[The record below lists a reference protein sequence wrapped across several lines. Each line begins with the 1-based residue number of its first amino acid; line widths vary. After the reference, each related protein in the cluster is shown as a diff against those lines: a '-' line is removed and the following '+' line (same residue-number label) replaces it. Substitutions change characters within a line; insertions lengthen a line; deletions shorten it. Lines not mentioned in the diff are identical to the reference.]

1 MAKIS
6 DLIVTKLIKTNCIMT
21 TEKDLDLDG
30 FMPPEALVHP
40 PQYGPP
46 MDVFSFAGIVLHTFN
61 QQCPRPTEPLQSES
75 KILGSPE
82 VKRRQK
88 YLDKMTSIAEAL
100 TPVVEECLKYD
111 PALHPTITNVHTR
124 IQVLKDAY
132 VEDFSQDI
140 ITLYQQNAKLRVYI
154 SQKRLDNEQLRHKNV
169 QMSATIEQMVR
180 RHLLYQLSNK
190 YMQTVCL
197 E

>member
-1 MAKIS
+1 
-6 DLIVTKLIKTNCIMT
+6 
-21 TEKDLDLDG
+21 
-30 FMPPEALVHP
+30 
-40 PQYGPP
+40 
-46 MDVFSFAGIVLHTFN
+46 
-61 QQCPRPTEPLQSES
+61 
-75 KILGSPE
+75 
-82 VKRRQK
+82 
-88 YLDKMTSIAEAL
+88 MTSIAEAL
-100 TPVVEECLKYD
+100 KPVVEECLIYD
-111 PALHPTITNVHTR
+111 PALRPTITNVCTR
-124 IQVLKDAY
+124 IEVLKDAY